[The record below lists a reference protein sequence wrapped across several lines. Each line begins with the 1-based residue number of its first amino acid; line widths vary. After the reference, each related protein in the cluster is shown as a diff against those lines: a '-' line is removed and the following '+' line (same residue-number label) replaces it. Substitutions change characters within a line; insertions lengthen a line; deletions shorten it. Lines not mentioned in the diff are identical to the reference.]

1 MLTLLVVVHILICIL
16 LVLSIL
22 LQSGKGGSL
31 AGAFGG
37 GGGAAGA
44 VLGTRG
50 AATMLGRI
58 TTYTAILFLV
68 SCIGLSFVFR
78 GGSGTQ
84 VQTAAQKQAAR
95 RGLMPLSPP
104 APAQQAPAQQ
114 DTTQQPAL
122 AQPAEKK

>member
-1 MLTLLVVVHILICIL
+1 MLTVLVVVHILICIL

-22 LQSGKGGSL
+22 VQSGKGGSL

-68 SCIGLSFVFR
+68 SCLGLSVVFR
-78 GGSGTQ
+78 GGSGAQ
-84 VQTAAQKQAAR
+84 IQTAAQKQASK
-95 RGLMPLSPP
+95 RGLTPLSAPTP
-104 APAQQAPAQQ
+104 MQQTPAQQTP
-114 DTTQQPAL
+114 

>member
-1 MLTLLVVVHILICIL
+1 MLTVLVVVHLLICFV

-37 GGGAAGA
+37 AGAAGA

-50 AATMLGRI
+50 AATMLSKI
-58 TTYTAILFLV
+58 TTYAAILFLV
-68 SCIGLSFVFR
+68 SCMGLSFMFR

-84 VQTAAQKQAAR
+84 VQTAAQKEAAR
-95 RGLMPLSPP
+95 RGGLTPLS
-104 APAQQAPAQQ
+104 APAQQTP
-114 DTTQQPAL
+114 